1 MTRAIY
7 LLLLLGIIAQGLM
20 MYGFQHDLAA
30 FRRDDAGGISWTGVL
45 VSFAP
50 MALAASGA
58 AAAWTLHRRRSWWAW
73 PIVIGPLL
81 VLMLGFCA
89 GAYFVAYPLP
99 LLGGYGGLPL

>member
-20 MYGFQHDLAA
+20 MYGFRHDLAA
-30 FRRDDAGGISWTGVL
+30 LRRDDAGGISLIGVL

-50 MALAASGA
+50 LALAVSGA
-58 AAAWTLHRRRSWWAW
+58 AAAWTLHSRRSWWAW

-81 VLMLGFCA
+81 VLMLGFGA
-89 GAYFVAYPLP
+89 GAYLVAYPLP
-99 LLGGYGGLPL
+99 LHGGYEGLPL